1 MRSSR
6 DVVDSWIDAA
16 NRQDVETLLALSDP
30 DIESVGPRA
39 SARGHQVLR
48 DWLARAGA
56 ALQTRRT
63 FARGSTVVLAQRVVW
78 RAPGSGEVVGE
89 ADVASV
95 FLVDGEQVVRY
106 ARHDELA
113 VALKEAGLDEW
124 DGVPTLACPRGDAAR
139 ARRGHLSAIIDRSA
153 RRSVAGSSEP
163 GRRAAGGT
171 TPWSA

>member
-89 ADVASV
+89 ADVASA
-95 FLVDGEQVVRY
+95 FLVDGERVARY

-113 VALKEAGLDEW
+113 VALKEAGLDES
-124 DGVPTLACPRGDAAR
+124 DEVPTLAVPGAEADP
-139 ARRGHLSAIIDRSA
+139 ARRGHLSAIVDRSA
-153 RRSVAGSSEP
+153 RRPVAKPSWL
-163 GRRAAGGT
+163 GRQ
-171 TPWSA
+171 